1 MIGQVNAGPTYEERY
16 KLLYDLEF
24 VSIQGVLRDK
34 TDKGKKFKMV
44 KPASIVELNFIDFA
58 KKKQSALK
66 FDELNLSWKIESPDN
81 FYDVKFSWIKIR
93 LDKRADIFD
102 IRSSQIDD
110 LVIQKE
116 QPNIYG

>member
-1 MIGQVNAGPTYEERY
+1 
-16 KLLYDLEF
+16 
-24 VSIQGVLRDK
+24 
-34 TDKGKKFKMV
+34 MV
-44 KPASIVELNFIDFA
+44 KPTCVVELNFIDFTI
-58 KKKQSALK
+58 KQQSALK
-66 FDELNLSWKIESPDN
+66 FDEGSLSWKIEPPDN

-102 IRSSQIDD
+102 IRSSQIVD